1 MRTVMVLGAA
11 LILSSTAYVTRGV
24 ASPAQSGPSATAQD
38 AHDHQHAPAA
48 QPEVKQPDNGGRRH
62 TMMKGNAI
70 DDLNQLVARMN
81 AATGEAKTAAI
92 ADLLTRL
99 VQQQNAMRTAMAESK
114 KAMTSCS
121 MMKDSATADP
131 QPEK

>member
-1 MRTVMVLGAA
+1 MRTVMVLAAA

-24 ASPAQSGPSATAQD
+24 ASPVQSGPSATAQEP
-38 AHDHQHAPAA
+38 HDHQHAPTS
-48 QPEVKQPDNGGRRH
+48 QPEVTQPDNGGRRQM
-62 TMMKGNAI
+62 TMKGNAV
-70 DDLNQLVARMN
+70 DDLSQLVARMN

-92 ADLLTRL
+92 ADLLSRL
-99 VQQQNAMRTAMAESK
+99 VEQQDAMRTAMAESK

-121 MMKDSATADP
+121 MMKDSATAGP